1 MMNEEGSCFP
11 SFFIH
16 LSFIVHHPLLLLN
29 HLRYRRKGS
38 MRAHGIL
45 KGLLLAMLMAVNSA
59 ALRAQDYRAFLTVGS
74 SSIFNKYSF
83 IEYNNAYH
91 SDYSLGPQ
99 VTIGGEAPVTALLG
113 VELALGVGRNN
124 LQVANSNA
132 GTQMSYGVDKERLS
146 GNLVVHVPGT
156 FLHGKPYLLLGPE
169 FTRLAPYGAAASST
183 STPGF
188 LNDPF
193 VYLRVTGKM
202 GFNFGGGVELKVR
215 PKLGLRLDVRDH
227 IFTAPSYG
235 LPSIATTGA
244 YFPVQGS
251 INNVEVSV
259 GLVYH
264 FEL

>member
-1 MMNEEGSCFP
+1 
-11 SFFIH
+11 
-16 LSFIVHHPLLLLN
+16 
-29 HLRYRRKGS
+29 

-45 KGLLLAMLMAVNSA
+45 KGWLLAALVAVSSA
-59 ALRAQDYRAFLTVGS
+59 ALSAQDYRAFLTMGS

-83 IEYNNAYH
+83 VEYNNAYH

-99 VTIGGEAPVTALLG
+99 FTIGGEAPLTPVLG

-132 GTQMSYGVDKERLS
+132 GTKMSYGLDKERLG
-146 GNLVVHVPGT
+146 GNLVVHVPVT

-169 FTRLAPYGAAASST
+169 YTRLAPYGAAASPS

-193 VYLRVTGKM
+193 VYLRVNGKM
-202 GFNFGGGVELKVR
+202 GFNFGGGLELKAR
-215 PKLGLRLDVRDH
+215 PTLGLRLELRDH
-227 IFTAPSYG
+227 IFPAPRFG
-235 LPSIATTGA
+235 LPLTAITGA

-251 INNVEVSV
+251 TNNVEISV

>member
-1 MMNEEGSCFP
+1 
-11 SFFIH
+11 
-16 LSFIVHHPLLLLN
+16 
-29 HLRYRRKGS
+29 

-45 KGLLLAMLMAVNSA
+45 KGLLLAMLMAVSSA
-59 ALRAQDYRAFLTVGS
+59 ALRAQDYRAFLTAGS

-83 IEYNNAYH
+83 VEYNNAYH

-99 VTIGGEAPVTALLG
+99 VTIGAEAPLTSILG

-132 GTQMSYGVDKERLS
+132 GTRTSYGIDKERLS
-146 GNLVVHVPGT
+146 GDLVVHVPGT
-156 FLHGKPYLLLGPE
+156 FLHGKTYVVLGPE
-169 FTRLAPYGAAASST
+169 FSRLAPYGAVASST

-193 VYLRVTGKM
+193 AYLRVNGKV
-202 GFNFGGGVELKVR
+202 GFNFGGGLELKVR
-215 PKLGLRLDVRDH
+215 SKLGVRLDLRDH
-227 IFTAPSYG
+227 IFTAPTYG
-235 LPSIATTGA
+235 LPSTAITGA